1 MLATESI
8 LERGQGRHAG
18 SGVEVDSGKEQNGT
32 QRGPS
37 KANGEKG
44 RFQEAGMQHDKSVF

>member
-8 LERGQGRHAG
+8 LERRQGRYAG
-18 SGVEVDSGKEQNGT
+18 PGIEVDSGKQQTGA
-32 QRGPS
+32 QRGSS

-44 RFQEAGMQHDKSVF
+44 RFHEAGR

>member
-8 LERGQGRHAG
+8 LERGQGRYAG

-44 RFQEAGMQHDKSVF
+44 RFQEAGSGVDAT